1 MDERPVELTRA
12 LRALAALVAVGG
24 ITVLLIVIFHDSLIR
39 SWAEGNPATRH
50 LLRTEGLAAV
60 KAGTVRPPHFVAPAL
75 TMYVVIASLLW
86 VLGAFLRNG
95 FEWGRIGITVL
106 LVFTAVAS
114 VGAVLTEPPA
124 LFVVCTFV
132 AMAIGIGSLVLMWLP
147 PVTRYIHPPAA
158 EAPRPAD
165 AAPAV
170 PATRG

>member
-1 MDERPVELTRA
+1 VDERPVELTRA
-12 LRALAALVAVGG
+12 LRALGALVAVGG
-24 ITVLLIVIFHDSLIR
+24 VTVVLIVIFHDSLIR

-50 LLRTEGLAAV
+50 LLHTEGLAAV
-60 KAGTVRPPHFVAPAL
+60 KAGTVRPPHFAVPAM
-75 TMYVVIASLLW
+75 TMYVVITGLLW

-95 FEWGRIGITVL
+95 FEWGRIGITAL

-114 VGAVLTEPPA
+114 VGALLTEPPV
-124 LFVVCTFV
+124 LFVVCTIV
-132 AMAIGIGSLVLMWLP
+132 AMAVGIGALVLMWLP